1 MFSFSYEEL
10 REIQGYAF
18 FFFVTFLTVILY
30 GYIVHLFK
38 SEKDGSRNYE
48 QYSKIALDDEFTSTP
63 VEGRGDFDK
72 K

>member
-1 MFSFSYEEL
+1 MFGFSYEDL

-18 FFFVTFLTVILY
+18 FFFVVFLTVILY

-38 SEKDGSRNYE
+38 SEKDGTRNYE
-48 QYSKIALDDEFTSTP
+48 QYGNIALDDEFTSTP
-63 VEGRGDFDK
+63 VESRSDIDK

>member
-48 QYSKIALDDEFTSTP
+48 QYSKIPLDDEFTSTP